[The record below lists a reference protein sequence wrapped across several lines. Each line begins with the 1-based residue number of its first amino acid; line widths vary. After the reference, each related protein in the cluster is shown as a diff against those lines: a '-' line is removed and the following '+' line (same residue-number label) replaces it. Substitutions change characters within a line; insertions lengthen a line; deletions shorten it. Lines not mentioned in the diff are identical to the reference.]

1 MRKITQ
7 IKQIIRIENMIDFFA
22 FYVLEVVVGQ
32 IPRGDLSIS
41 VAKSS
46 PTPPLEF
53 MEWVELAKP

>member
-41 VAKSS
+41 VAKS
-46 PTPPLEF
+46 
-53 MEWVELAKP
+53 